1 MSEIIKE
8 TEKLVKAC
16 NISGRHSTYQ
26 LKNFVIGKELT
37 LQSKMWKCLK
47 EMEARY
53 NTSKN
58 INLSIEDAIDDL
70 KILEIKINILEK
82 KKVKSELNK
91 EQKEIRIRKLSRKEM
106 AISDSI
112 FEMER
117 RLKETEEEIKFFLEE
132 YKEMEKIS
140 PLLPQDDWQVNADYW
155 NQTFTKELQ
164 LRIMLQKP
172 LDLELVK
179 SILALDDN
187 ASIKIEMIGI
197 LNQIKI
203 QQNKVNIEKN
213 S

>member
-1 MSEIIKE
+1 
-8 TEKLVKAC
+8 
-16 NISGRHSTYQ
+16 
-26 LKNFVIGKELT
+26 
-37 LQSKMWKCLK
+37 
-47 EMEARY
+47 
-53 NTSKN
+53 
-58 INLSIEDAIDDL
+58 L